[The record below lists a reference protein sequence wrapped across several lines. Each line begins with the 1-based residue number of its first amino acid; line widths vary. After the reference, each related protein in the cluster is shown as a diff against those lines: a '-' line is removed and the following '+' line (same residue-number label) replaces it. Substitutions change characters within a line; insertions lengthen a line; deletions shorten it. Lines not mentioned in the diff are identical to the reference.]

1 MLNARLGLMM
11 FLQFFIWGA
20 WYTTIAV
27 YMSASGLETLTHWPF
42 TVNPIAAIVAPFFL
56 GLVADRYFATE
67 RVLAV
72 LHLLG
77 AACLFIAPGL
87 ISRPGAFIGMLLI
100 YNLCYM
106 PTLGLSNSLAFHH
119 IRAQEKQFPLIR
131 VFGTVGW
138 IVAGLFISFVLGR
151 YAGGRLPE
159 ETALPLYTAAA
170 GSLVLAMYALTL
182 PHTPPPARG
191 EPVSIG
197 SIVGLDALRALG
209 SPSFYVFVLSALL
222 ISIPLAAY
230 YNFTQLFLGASG
242 VTNIAATQTLGQMS
256 EVFFMLLMPLFFV
269 RLGVKWMLIAGMAAW
284 VLRYVLFA
292 LAAPTGTFSLI
303 AAGILLHGICYDFF
317 FVTGQI
323 YVDKKSTAAIRGQ
336 AQGFLVLITYGVG
349 MLIGAQLAG
358 ALYNSFLGTADTLLP
373 EQWQSFWLVP
383 AAFAAAVMVFFGI
396 AFRERE
402 RQGAAAAAAAGL
414 AAVLLVGGCSGGSGN
429 AGDAGAASADSQQA
443 GSSPARGDGSGV
455 ASAPDDTAGWIV
467 LFDSTTGLDAWRGYR
482 RTDMPAAWQVQD
494 GTLAFT
500 PGAGDGGDIVTR
512 EQFGDFELV
521 LEWRISPGGNSGVF
535 YRGLESTDYIF
546 ETAAEMQVLDNAG
559 HADGR
564 SPLTSAGSNFGL
576 YPAAREVTRPIGGWN
591 EARIV
596 ARGPHVEHWL
606 NGVKLLEYEQGS
618 DEWKARVADSKF
630 AAWPGYGTAMRGH
643 IGLQD
648 HGDEVWFRNI
658 RIRPLGAD

>member
-27 YMSASGLETLTHWPF
+27 YMSASGMETLTHWPF

-77 AACLFIAPGL
+77 AACLFVAPGL
-87 ISRPGAFIGMLLI
+87 IDSPGAFISMLLL

-119 IRAQEKQFPLIR
+119 IRAQEKQFPLVR
-131 VFGTVGW
+131 VFGTIGW

-151 YAGGRLPE
+151 FAGGRLPE
-159 ETALPLYTAAA
+159 ETALPLYTAAV
-170 GSLVLAMYALTL
+170 GSVLLAVYALTL

-191 EPVSIG
+191 EPVSVG
-197 SIVGLDALRALG
+197 SIVGMDALRALG
-209 SPSFYVFVLSALL
+209 SPSFYVFVISALL

-230 YNFTQLFLGASG
+230 YNFTQLFLGAAG
-242 VTNIAATQTLGQMS
+242 VGNIAATQTLGQMS
-256 EVFFMLLMPLFFV
+256 EVVFMLLMPFFFV
-269 RLGVKWMLIAGMAAW
+269 RLGVKWMLIAGMAGW

-303 AAGILLHGICYDFF
+303 AMGILLHGICYDFF

-358 ALYNSFLGTADTLLP
+358 ALYNSFLGTADALRP

-383 AAFAAAVMVFFGI
+383 AAFAAAVMLFFGI
-396 AFRERE
+396 AFRERTGPGARTAVTVGLAAMLVMGGCGSGPDASNASAAASDSAAMAE
-402 RQGAAAAAAAGL
+402 SAAAA
-414 AAVLLVGGCSGGSGN
+414 
-429 AGDAGAASADSQQA
+429 
-443 GSSPARGDGSGV
+443 
-455 ASAPDDTAGWIV
+455 DTSEWIA
-467 LFDSTTGLDAWRGYR
+467 LFDGTSLDAWRGYR
-482 RTDMPAAWQVQD
+482 RSDMPSAWQVRD
-494 GTLAFT
+494 GTLAFV
-500 PGAGDGGDIVTR
+500 PGTDDGGDIVTR
-512 EQFGDFELV
+512 DQFDDFELV
-521 LEWRISPGGNSGVF
+521 LEWRISPGGNSGIF
-535 YRGLESTDYIF
+535 YRGAESTNYIF

-559 HADGR
+559 HADGQ

-576 YPAAREVTRPIGGWN
+576 YAAARDVTHPVGEWN

-618 DEWKARVADSKF
+618 DEWKARVVDTKF
-630 AAWPGYGTAMRGH
+630 AAWPEYGTRMRGH

-648 HGDEVWFRNI
+648 HGDPVWFRSI
-658 RIRPLGAD
+658 RVRRLQ